1 MREQLQSAYCMHSR
15 AYRETSQIIE
25 LLTLEHGLVSCV
37 RRGSRK
43 KNASADYLF
52 SPLLVSWVGKGDLH
66 TLTHIEEK
74 QTKRITRP
82 SLSIVAMYLN
92 ELILKLV
99 PKSSPSKEVFNLYES
114 VLESLDQKDKQENLL
129 RLFEIELLSLIGHG
143 LSLDKEMDHETNIN
157 KDNVYRYDVGMGPV
171 RVSKYSNT
179 WNIVSGATLLGL
191 QSPLSMEPSCLTEA
205 KQLMRG
211 IISWHLDKRRLH
223 SREILQFIYP

>member
-1 MREQLQSAYCMHSR
+1 MREQLQTAYCMHSR

-43 KNASADYLF
+43 KNSSADYLF
-52 SPLLVSWVGKGDLH
+52 SPLLVSWMGKSDLL
-66 TLTHIEEK
+66 TLTHIE
-74 QTKRITRP
+74 TKGARKITQP
-82 SLSIVAMYLN
+82 GLSIVAMYLN

-114 VLESLDQKDKQENLL
+114 VLGSLGQEDKQENLL

-157 KDNVYRYDVGMGPV
+157 KDNIYRYDVGIGPV
-171 RVSKYSNT
+171 CVPKHSNA
-179 WNIVSGATLLGL
+179 WNIVSGATLLSL
-191 QSPLSMEPSCLTEA
+191 QSPLSMESSSLVEA
-205 KQLMRG
+205 KRLMRG
-211 IISWHLDKRRLH
+211 IINWHLDKRRLH
-223 SREILQFIYP
+223 SREILQFMYA